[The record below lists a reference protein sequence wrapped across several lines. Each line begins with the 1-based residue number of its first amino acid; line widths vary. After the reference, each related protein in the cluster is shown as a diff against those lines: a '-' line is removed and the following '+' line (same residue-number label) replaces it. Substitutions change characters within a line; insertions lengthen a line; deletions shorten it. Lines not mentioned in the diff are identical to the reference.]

1 MIVVFVIFAILA
13 AAAALFAAWPI
24 LRIRTRPLRARIAM
38 ASALAL
44 AVLGIGVG
52 LYLVL
57 GQPQLALRTDAT
69 AMRGHDVRALVA
81 LLARKVRDTPDDPRG
96 FVFLGRGYLTLN
108 DPGDAAK
115 AFARALALQQRQR
128 KVDPALYSAYG
139 EALTREA
146 TGVVTPDA
154 EKAFQTALVLNPRD
168 PAARYYL
175 GLAYSARGQA
185 GKALPLWEGLLGEMP
200 PSPLRSE
207 LVDRVAA
214 LKARAGGGPP
224 DISAMVA
231 GLAARLQTNPNDPE
245 GWQRLVRAYAV
256 LGDTE
261 KAKSAL
267 ADGRKAMAKNPAGLS
282 ALNEEAKAR
291 KLDQ

>member
-1 MIVVFVIFAILA
+1 MIVTLLIFAVLLVV
-13 AAAALFAAWPI
+13 AALFAAWPI
-24 LRIRTRPLRARIAM
+24 IRIRTRPLRARIAM

-44 AVLGIGVG
+44 AVLGIGIG

-57 GQPQLALRTDAT
+57 GQPQLALRSDAQ
-69 AMRGHDVRALVA
+69 AMKGGDVRALVA

-128 KVDPALYSAYG
+128 KVEPSLYSAYG

-146 TGVVTPDA
+146 AGAVTPDA
-154 EKAFQTALVLNPRD
+154 EKAFQNALALNPRD

-185 GKALPLWEGLLGEMP
+185 DKALPLWEGLLGEMA

-207 LVDRVAA
+207 LVDRVAT
-214 LKARAGGGPP
+214 LKARAGQGAP

-231 GLAARLQTNPNDPE
+231 GLAARLRTNPDDPE

-261 KAKSAL
+261 KANAAL
-267 ADGRKAMAKNPAGLS
+267 ADARKAMAKNPA
-282 ALNEEAKAR
+282 ALAAIDEEAKAH
-291 KLDQ
+291 KLGQ

>member
-1 MIVVFVIFAILA
+1 MTAIALFATLSLA
-13 AAAALFAAWPI
+13 AVLFAAWPI
-24 LRIRTRPLRARIAM
+24 LRMGARPLRARIAM

-44 AVLGIGVG
+44 VVLGIGGG

-57 GQPQLALRTDAT
+57 GQPQLAFRTDEEALKG
-69 AMRGHDVRALVA
+69 RDVRALVA

-108 DPGDAAK
+108 DPAEAAK
-115 AFARALALQQRQR
+115 AFARALALQQRQH
-128 KVDPALYSAYG
+128 KVEPALYSAYG
-139 EALTREA
+139 EALTRAA
-146 TGVVTPDA
+146 TGIVTPDT
-154 EKAFQTALVLNPRD
+154 EKAFQSALALDPRD

-175 GLAYSARGQA
+175 GLAYAARGQNA
-185 GKALPLWEGLLGEMP
+185 QALQLWESLLAEMP
-200 PSPLRSE
+200 PSALRSE

-214 LKARAGGGPP
+214 LKARAGSGPP

-261 KAKSAL
+261 KAKAAL
-267 ADGRKAMAKNPAGLS
+267 ADARKAMAKNPAGL
-282 ALNEEAKAR
+282 AAINEEAKAR
-291 KLDQ
+291 KLGQ